1 MRLHWRA
8 VVDVVSLCALIWHE
22 RRKHKHVRAPFHTN
36 AADQMG
42 AKLSKKCFFVCP
54 ESTAGELFPVIRQFT
69 LHGTIFSIHYMTTH
83 SEFRFFNISL
93 GTLKTSG
100 FRRKLR
106 VKEKEKD
113 RAARNCSK
121 STPIFFG
128 HRMSCYR
135 DHVARRTFE
144 YTNPVCGNRKVTR
157 ARTYRFVVL
166 DQRIEYIR
174 SANLL
179 DPFE

>member
-1 MRLHWRA
+1 MRLRWR
-8 VVDVVSLCALIWHE
+8 VVVGVTSLCALTWNE
-22 RRKHKHVRAPFHTN
+22 RRKHTHVRAPFHQN

-42 AKLSKKCFFVCP
+42 AKLSEKCVFFVCP
-54 ESTAGELFPVIRQFT
+54 ESTAGKLFPVFRQFT

-83 SEFRFFNISL
+83 SEFRFFFSL
-93 GTLKTSG
+93 KRSCL
-100 FRRKLR
+100 RQRLR

-121 STPIFFG
+121 STPTFFW

-157 ARTYRFVVL
+157 ARTYRFVVYN
-166 DQRIEYIR
+166 QRIE
-174 SANLL
+174 
-179 DPFE
+179 